1 MGEKDNNFKDVFKN
15 KQLFCEFVKSF
26 INIDLLKDIT
36 PDDIEDISERFITA
50 FNENRDSD
58 TIKKIKLKDNSYCV
72 LCLLEHQSSVK
83 YLMSFRILEYM
94 ILIWKDYI
102 KEITNEAQK
111 DNKNAEPSQLKDFKL
126 PPILPIVFYEGIGN
140 WTAEM
145 QFENKIYLDK
155 AFAKYIP
162 KFEYEVVNL
171 NKYSKEDLLELDNL
185 LSLILLVDK
194 IRSAKDFHMLNEI
207 PKEYIKRVTENTS
220 NETLKLI
227 ARIIKSLLERVNAP
241 EQEIDNMVEQ
251 IHERRFVEMF
261 TLLEEYDVQATRK
274 EAREEGKQE
283 GIQIGVKRG
292 KQESRIEIAKKL
304 LKTSD
309 IYTVAEITELPIEIV
324 KELAENN

>member
-171 NKYSKEDLLELDNL
+171 NKYRKEDLLELDNL

-251 IHERRFVEMF
+251 IHERRLVEMF

-283 GIQIGVKRG
+283 GIQIGVNRG
-292 KQESRIEIAKKL
+292 KQESRIEIAKGLVGL
-304 LKTSD
+304 LDIHTIAEKTGLS
-309 IYTVAEITELPIEIV
+309 IEVV

>member
-1 MGEKDNNFKDVFKN
+1 
-15 KQLFCEFVKSF
+15 
-26 INIDLLKDIT
+26 
-36 PDDIEDISERFITA
+36 
-50 FNENRDSD
+50 
-58 TIKKIKLKDNSYCV
+58 
-72 LCLLEHQSSVK
+72 
-83 YLMSFRILEYM
+83 M

-111 DNKNAEPSQLKDFKL
+111 NNKNAEPSQLKDFKL

-140 WTAEM
+140 WTAEV

-171 NKYSKEDLLELDNL
+171 NKYSKGDLLELDNL

-241 EQEIDNMVEQ
+241 EREIDNMVEQ

-274 EAREEGKQE
+274 EAREEGRRQGKQE
-283 GIQIGVKRG
+283 GEYSKAL
-292 KQESRIEIAKKL
+292 EIAKKL
-304 LKTSD
+304 IKTSD
-309 IYTVAEITELPIEIV
+309 IYTVAEITELPIEVV
-324 KELAENN
+324 KELTENN